1 MSDASTPATPNPTT
15 DQRELAYYKRQVD
28 TLAGEN
34 LKLEYV
40 ISGLRHE
47 LKQKRQG
54 FALLSQMQEAIG
66 AHQQISSIFAVALPA
81 IGATLGMDKA
91 VVLSPGRGEHSFRPT
106 QWIGFRQEAASTFQT
121 VELEFP
127 LGVARGT
134 ERLMVNKATPATPL
148 IEQVRAIFELPYFV
162 SVPVVV
168 DERPIALLLSG
179 RLRESKPIYPPLDQG
194 DLDTFLAI
202 AGLISASI
210 RNMRVGVLEEMD
222 RLKTEFFANISH
234 EFRTPITLTLG
245 PLAALLNGRYGA
257 VADDARDQLRV
268 MQRNQERLLGLV
280 NQILDLA
287 KLEAGGMRLRAA
299 RTEDF
304 NRFVRERA
312 AQFHDTAV
320 QRGLEIRFALDP
332 AVAEA
337 ELYVDRAQLD
347 RLLVNLLSNALKFTR
362 AGYIEVTTELR
373 DDVVRLGVAD
383 TGIGIREDQ
392 LPHIFDRFRQ
402 ADGSESREYAG
413 TGIGLALVQE
423 IARLHGGDVTVSSRH
438 GEGTTF
444 RVTLPVGR
452 AHLDPA
458 AIAERHDDVEE
469 VDFAPRGEL
478 LVAAEG
484 ATDREGTA
492 EDNRRAE
499 AAFDQSRPTVLY
511 AEDNPDLRHHVRDL
525 LRGTYNVFLAA
536 DGHEGLEHAR
546 RYRPD
551 LVLSDQMM
559 PNMSGRDLLRAL
571 RSDESLRHVPV
582 IFLTA
587 RAGTEARIESLQAG
601 ADDYL
606 SKPFNEG
613 ELLARVRN
621 LLQVRAQERQLAEL
635 NRRLEARVEE
645 QVAELLRGGELQRF
659 LPSSVVEQVLAGT
672 LSAGERFERRRIT
685 VLACEL
691 LGVAELTEQL
701 EPEDLAATLDELL
714 REITAV
720 VVEHGGTLDRLTSGG
735 LLVLFGAP
743 RAMDVTEQAIAAA
756 RTALAVRRGVQ
767 HLAAS
772 ARRRGAVGELA
783 MRAAIN
789 TGFCTVGAFGS
800 ELQRRYTA
808 VGNPVTV
815 AERLQEAAPEGKI
828 LGMPAAISLVE
839 SRIRTAP
846 AGGITLRGATRPLEC
861 FEILGIAGDRTASS
875 RLPRLPEPAFVPK

>member
-1 MSDASTPATPNPTT
+1 MSDAPTDLTPE
-15 DQRELAYYKRQVD
+15 QRELAYYKRQVD

-54 FALLSQMQEAIG
+54 FALLSQLQGAIG
-66 AHQQISSIFAVALPA
+66 AHQQISSLLAVALPA

-91 VVLSPGRGEHSFRPT
+91 VVLSPGRREHSFRPT
-106 QWIGFRQEAASTFQT
+106 QWIGFRHDATAAFEHL
-121 VELEFP
+121 ELDLP
-127 LGVARGT
+127 AALAGGV
-134 ERLMVNKATPATPL
+134 ERLIVTKATPPTPL
-148 IEQVRAIFELPYFV
+148 IEQIRAAFELPYFV
-162 SVPVVV
+162 CVPVIV

-245 PLAALLNGRYGA
+245 PLEALLNGRYG
-257 VADDARDQLRV
+257 VVPNEARDQFRV
-268 MQRNQERLLGLV
+268 MQRNQERLLALV

-299 RTEDF
+299 RTPDF

-312 AQFHDTAV
+312 AQFQETAA
-320 QRGLEIRFALDP
+320 QRGLALRMTLDP
-332 AVAEA
+332 AVSDAEM
-337 ELYVDRAQLD
+337 YVDRAQLD

-362 AGYIEVTTELR
+362 EGHIEVSTELR
-373 DDVVRLGVAD
+373 DGVVRLGVAD

-423 IARLHGGDVTVSSRH
+423 IARLHGGDVSVSSRH

-458 AIAERHDDVEE
+458 AIVERDEE
-469 VDFAPRGEL
+469 ELVAVPLARVPEL
-478 LVAAEG
+478 LIAAEG

-492 EDNRRAE
+492 DDNARAE
-499 AAFDQSRPTVLY
+499 AAFDASRPTILY
-511 AEDNPDLRHHVRDL
+511 AEDNPDLRRHVRDL
-525 LRGTYNVFLAA
+525 LRGTYNVYLAA
-536 DGHEGLEHAR
+536 DGREGLEHAR
-546 RYRPD
+546 RYQPD

-571 RSDESLRHVPV
+571 RDDESLRHVPV

-621 LLQVRAQERQLAEL
+621 LLQVREQERRLATL

-645 QVAELLRGGELQRF
+645 QVAELVRGGELQRF
-659 LPSSVVEQVLAGT
+659 LPSAVVAQVLAGT
-672 LSAGERFERRRIT
+672 LNAGEHFERRKIT
-685 VLACEL
+685 VLAAEL
-691 LGVAELTEQL
+691 FGVAELTEQL
-701 EPEDLAATLDELL
+701 EPEELSATINELL
-714 REITAV
+714 RELTAAV
-720 VVEHGGTLDRLTSGG
+720 VAYGGTLDRLTSDG

-743 RAMDVTEQAIAAA
+743 QPMDVPDQAWAAVQ
-756 RTALAVRRGVQ
+756 TALTVRRRVQ
-767 HLAAS
+767 ELSAA
-772 ARRRGAVGELA
+772 ARRRGVGTLAVRVG
-783 MRAAIN
+783 IN

-800 ELQRRYTA
+800 DIQRRYTA
-808 VGNPVTV
+808 VGHPVTV
-815 AERLQEAAPEGKI
+815 AERLREAAAEGKI
-828 LGMPAAISLVE
+828 LCAAATYSLVE
-839 SRIRTAP
+839 ARVRAAP
-846 AGGITLRGATRPLEC
+846 AGPLTLRGSARPVEPH
-861 FEILGIAGDRTASS
+861 EILAVAETSPAN
-875 RLPRLPEPAFVPK
+875 RLPRLPELVFVPK